1 MKLLKGLVLQR
12 YDKIWE
18 RRETNKHEHMDEGFL
33 HVCLKAW
40 LNCTWQIVQV
50 LFFLFHQT
58 ESCDVLAWQKLPS
71 FHSWHCFWSSGSAD
85 AAPFPHGSHFN
96 RVSFSWRRM
105 RQRAACCAAKASVL
119 LTGNLDV
126 ICLICESV
134 TGVWPWSKVVA
145 SAAVMNNLPY
155 GIDASQRH
163 FFFCT

>member
-1 MKLLKGLVLQR
+1 MREERDKQTWTHGRRVFACLLESLIELHMTNCPGLIFFVPSNWVMWR
-12 YDKIWE
+12 S
-18 RRETNKHEHMDEGFL
+18 
-33 HVCLKAW
+33 CL
-40 LNCTWQIVQV
+40 
-50 LFFLFHQT
+50 
-58 ESCDVLAWQKLPS
+58 QKLPS